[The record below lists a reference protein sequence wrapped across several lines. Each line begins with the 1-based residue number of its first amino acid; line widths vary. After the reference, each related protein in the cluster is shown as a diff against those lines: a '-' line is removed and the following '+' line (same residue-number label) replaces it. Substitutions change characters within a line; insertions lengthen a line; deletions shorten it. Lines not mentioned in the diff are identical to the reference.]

1 MNSHVGNLTLLL
13 FFTALLKS
21 AALSTSAVVSLTGD
35 EAASMSSRADQFCAP
50 VPIRV
55 PVCSKIRYNTTA
67 SFIAQDRVAFLLGN
81 LQELVNTNCAPY
93 LRLLAC
99 SVHLPLCNSDQS
111 LLVRPCREFC
121 SSVKGL
127 CEAQLRRYGIEWPS
141 HLNCDQLELEDNGSK
156 KNLCLRPIEEEFN
169 AQMMKKQPPPP
180 HLPLPP
186 PLSPQIVGA
195 SAGSGNGSGTVDSAA
210 TSTAPGSAV
219 PDADWSSD
227 APKCS
232 AAELPVGGVGG
243 WCAKR
248 CLSSYLFAKEDRD
261 FADAWMLAWS
271 VAAAACA
278 ILALV
283 TFALEPG
290 RFRYPERPVVWVAA
304 CHLVHAGAHL
314 LRAALGPELACSRS
328 SAALSGSRGELA
340 LVSRHA
346 GQWCAAIFLLLYFSW
361 LAGLLWWLALALC
374 WHLSAAR
381 RWHHGLLA
389 ERTVWLHLLAW
400 GAPLLLSVTLLVLHR
415 IEGDELTH
423 LCVVDGSRPADL
435 LMFQVGN
442 FADGHRTAARPRL
455 LASALR
461 SALLSAA
468 AADSPFPADERRQ
481 DQRQADK
488 SAGGGGAALS
498 GSAEGASPEQRA
510 ARLSLFAFLFAL
522 PAACVLAA
530 NVYELAER
538 RAGLKASQPCWPGPA
553 RSRQGVNSI
562 AGCRLSSRP
571 SAAVYMLKIFMSLT
585 AGLPAGLLVWANWQS
600 LSAWRAWLG
609 RLTSRWTRRKQ
620 LPQTAQPQPPPPTR
634 PLVPPPPQQP
644 QPPLP
649 PPPPV
654 SHRQQRHYHVFN
666 PAHSCSSSQ
675 QQYELHHAYAT
686 VDSVRCDSARS
697 KRLHGC
703 AVSDV

>member
-1 MNSHVGNLTLLL
+1 MPVQLPVRQGGSRLRRRLDARLVCGRRRLRHPGFGHLPPGARPVPLSGAAGGLGGRLPPGPRRRP
-13 FFTALLKS
+13 S
-21 AALSTSAVVSLTGD
+21 AARSA
-35 EAASMSSRADQFCAP
+35 R
-50 VPIRV
+50 
-55 PVCSKIRYNTTA
+55 
-67 SFIAQDRVAFLLGN
+67 
-81 LQELVNTNCAPY
+81 
-93 LRLLAC
+93 
-99 SVHLPLCNSDQS
+99 
-111 LLVRPCREFC
+111 
-121 SSVKGL
+121 
-127 CEAQLRRYGIEWPS
+127 
-141 HLNCDQLELEDNGSK
+141 
-156 KNLCLRPIEEEFN
+156 
-169 AQMMKKQPPPP
+169 
-180 HLPLPP
+180 
-186 PLSPQIVGA
+186 
-195 SAGSGNGSGTVDSAA
+195 
-210 TSTAPGSAV
+210 
-219 PDADWSSD
+219 
-227 APKCS
+227 
-232 AAELPVGGVGG
+232 
-243 WCAKR
+243 
-248 CLSSYLFAKEDRD
+248 
-261 FADAWMLAWS
+261 
-271 VAAAACA
+271 
-278 ILALV
+278 
-283 TFALEPG
+283 
-290 RFRYPERPVVWVAA
+290 
-304 CHLVHAGAHL
+304 
-314 LRAALGPELACSRS
+314 PELACSRS

-423 LCVVDGSRPADL
+423 LWRGGRLPPADL
-435 LMFQVGN
+435 LMFQVVPM
-442 FADGHRTAARPRL
+442 ATAL
-455 LASALR
+455 LLGLGFLASALR

-538 RAGLKASQPCWPGPA
+538 PRWTESLAAVLARPGCA
-553 RSRQGVNSI
+553 SRQGVNSI

-649 PPPPV
+649 PPRASQPSSAAALSRV
-654 SHRQQRHYHVFN
+654 Q
-666 PAHSCSSSQ
+666 SCPQLQ
-675 QQYELHHAYAT
+675 QQPAA
-686 VDSVRCDSARS
+686 VRAAS
-697 KRLHGC
+697 RLRY
-703 AVSDV
+703 S